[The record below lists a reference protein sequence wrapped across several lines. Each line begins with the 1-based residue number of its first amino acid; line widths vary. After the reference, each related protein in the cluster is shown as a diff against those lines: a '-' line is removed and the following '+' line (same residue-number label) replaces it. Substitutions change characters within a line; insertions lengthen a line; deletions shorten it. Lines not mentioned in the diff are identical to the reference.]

1 MLRAPRIT
9 ASNGASARRLSMI
22 APPTA
27 TASARGAAI
36 SIATIICSL
45 ACSLSAVVSSIAS
58 DCLPASSKRKAT
70 YSAPAN
76 AASRPESIAEPAHR
90 LDFHLCP
97 GDLPSEMR
105 DVNLNQVGAWLEF
118 VPKHFPKEV
127 APTDHVTGPPQQK
140 LQQRMLAR

>member
-1 MLRAPRIT
+1 VKIVEAIIHTARLRCNERA
-9 ASNGASARRLSMI
+9 GERRS
-22 APPTA
+22 
-27 TASARGAAI
+27 R
-36 SIATIICSL
+36 TI
-45 ACSLSAVVSSIAS
+45 
-58 DCLPASSKRKAT
+58 
-70 YSAPAN
+70 